1 MLAPRWYYLEQ
12 DMKNTVIKFAAIAG
26 LLTAMASPANA
37 EHSAPGFVVRS
48 GPVYVS
54 YKQAYRR
61 DYAQRR
67 YDRDYYHRR
76 SHQKRHHK
84 QHHRAADSHDRWH
97 WSNSGRWDRYYY
109 YDHSD
114 LHYELRHGHRD
125 SHRRNDRHR

>member
-54 YKQAYRR
+54 YNRR
-61 DYAQRR
+61 TDGITLNVDTIAITII
-67 YDRDYYHRR
+67 DVVIK
-76 SHQKRHHK
+76 S
-84 QHHRAADSHDRWH
+84 AIT
-97 WSNSGRWDRYYY
+97 NSTIARLI
-109 YDHSD
+109 HLS
-114 LHYELRHGHRD
+114 LIHI
-125 SHRRNDRHR
+125 